1 MLKNEIQ
8 QVRKTVQDGNPSF
21 WIPAL
26 CFFVQK

>member
-21 WIPAL
+21 RIPAL
-26 CFFVQK
+26 FFVQK